1 MEALAL
7 ILLFVVLAIVFKW
20 ASKLCLRLRDSL
32 YASAS
37 EEAKYR
43 SRLLHAAETVARE
56 VKTEAPKIDVPG
68 LRDKKNALDQKI
80 TNRDAIMKELEI
92 S

>member
-1 MEALAL
+1 VEVLAL
-7 ILLFVVLAIVFKW
+7 ILLFVVLAIVFRW

-43 SRLLHAAETVARE
+43 SRLLQATETIANDIKIE
-56 VKTEAPKIDVPG
+56 DPKIDVQV
-68 LRDKKNALDQKI
+68 LRDKKEALDIKI
-80 TNRDAIMKELEI
+80 TNRVAIMKELEI
-92 S
+92 F

>member
-1 MEALAL
+1 MEVLAL
-7 ILLFVVLAIVFKW
+7 ILLFVVLAIVFRW

-43 SRLLHAAETVARE
+43 SRLLQATETIANDIKIE
-56 VKTEAPKIDVPG
+56 DPKIDVQV
-68 LRDKKNALDQKI
+68 LRDKKEALDIKI
-80 TNRDAIMKELEI
+80 TNRVAIMKELEI
-92 S
+92 F